1 MESIAL
7 SCHWDSARFFLFSG
21 NVFDPLI
28 YYSHFLPLTLSLL
41 IGFFVLYTD
50 RKRLTN
56 RMLFFVMLFFSVWV
70 LLDAVLWATERPD
83 VIMFAWSV
91 QIFFDLLIYVSA
103 ALFVYVFVN
112 IDKGKK
118 EFPLWLGG
126 IFSVLFVPLFLFSS
140 SQWNLSYFDLTNCDR
155 EAAEGVLWQY
165 TYVAE
170 VLITFW
176 IVFFAVYS
184 VFKEQDRFLRRKF
197 VLLTTGVVLFL
208 LAFSLGNIAGSF
220 TEDWSYGQYGL
231 FGLPVFSCF
240 LAYLIVRYRIL
251 HAKLIATQVLIAA
264 LVVLIGS
271 QLFFLNTGKVFLNFV
286 LISIT
291 FFLAVI
297 FGILLIRSVKNEIRR
312 KEELQIVTDKLAA
325 ANVELKRLDQSKTEF
340 ISIASH
346 QLRTPLTAI
355 KGFVSLLLEGSYGA
369 VPASIADVLDKIY
382 TANDRIVHLVED
394 LLNISRMESGR
405 LKYEYAEVT
414 VPEFL
419 NELRDTFALV
429 AKKKGLD
436 LTFEV
441 PAGALAPAWIDRQ
454 KAFEVV
460 SNLIDNAIKY
470 TSTGSVRVRA
480 EGVSGF
486 VRISVA
492 DTGVGIDPDM
502 MPVLFQKFSRG
513 KESGKMH
520 VSGTGL
526 GLYVGKSM
534 IEAQGGHIGVTSEGR
549 DKGSTFFV
557 ELPVKQG

>member
-1 MESIAL
+1 MSFDLITNNETCFVL
-7 SCHWDSARFFLFSG
+7 SQTLPLSLVYYSHIPTTIIPLLLSLFVFIRNRGLASKILLVIGVVFSLWSVFDLVTWTSFDTRKTMLSWSLLGLTYDLIYVLSLYFWYVFVDKKDISFLMKIIFGILLFPVLFLTPTIFNLEGFRVASCEAIEGFWFTNYYHLLGGAVLLWIFVLAIHRYRRAIGHEEKQQIFLFSLG
-21 NVFDPLI
+21 IEL
-28 YYSHFLPLTLSLL
+28 FLAAFFLAGYISSLL
-41 IGFFVLYTD
+41 DNF
-50 RKRLTN
+50 
-56 RMLFFVMLFFSVWV
+56 
-70 LLDAVLWATERPD
+70 
-83 VIMFAWSV
+83 
-91 QIFFDLLIYVSA
+91 LI
-103 ALFVYVFVN
+103 
-112 IDKGKK
+112 
-118 EFPLWLGG
+118 
-126 IFSVLFVPLFLFSS
+126 
-140 SQWNLSYFDLTNCDR
+140 
-155 EAAEGVLWQY
+155 
-165 TYVAE
+165 
-170 VLITFW
+170 LI
-176 IVFFAVYS
+176 
-184 VFKEQDRFLRRKF
+184 
-197 VLLTTGVVLFL
+197 
-208 LAFSLGNIAGSF
+208 
-220 TEDWSYGQYGL
+220 YGL
-231 FGLPVFSCF
+231 FGMPIFMGF
-240 LAYLIVRYRIL
+240 LAYLIVRYQAFNI
-251 HAKLIATQVLIAA
+251 KVIATQA
-264 LVVLIGS
+264 LVVTLAVLIGS
-271 QLFFLNTGKVFLNFV
+271 QLFFIKSQTNFV
-286 LISIT
+286 LTSLTFLLSI
-291 FFLAVI
+291 V
-297 FGILLIRSVKNEIRR
+297 FGIFLIRSVKNEIRR
-312 KEELQIVTDKLAA
+312 KEELQVVTDKLAA

-405 LKYEYAEVT
+405 LKYEYAEVNIL
-414 VPEFL
+414 EFL

-470 TSTGSVRVRA
+470 TSAGSVRVRA
-480 EGVSGF
+480 EGVPGF

>member
-1 MESIAL
+1 MSFDLITNNETCFVL
-7 SCHWDSARFFLFSG
+7 SQTLPLSLVYYSHIPTTIIPLLLSLFVFIRNRGLASKILLVIGVVFSLWSVFDLVTWTSFDTRKTMLSWSLLGLTYDLIYVLSLYFWYVFVDKKDISFRMKIIFGILLFPVLFLTPTIFNLEGFRVASCEAIEGFWFTNYYHLLGGAVLLWIFVLAIHRYRRAIGHEEKQQIFLFSLG
-21 NVFDPLI
+21 IEL
-28 YYSHFLPLTLSLL
+28 FLAAFFLAGYISSLL
-41 IGFFVLYTD
+41 DNF
-50 RKRLTN
+50 
-56 RMLFFVMLFFSVWV
+56 
-70 LLDAVLWATERPD
+70 
-83 VIMFAWSV
+83 
-91 QIFFDLLIYVSA
+91 LI
-103 ALFVYVFVN
+103 
-112 IDKGKK
+112 
-118 EFPLWLGG
+118 
-126 IFSVLFVPLFLFSS
+126 
-140 SQWNLSYFDLTNCDR
+140 
-155 EAAEGVLWQY
+155 
-165 TYVAE
+165 
-170 VLITFW
+170 LI
-176 IVFFAVYS
+176 
-184 VFKEQDRFLRRKF
+184 
-197 VLLTTGVVLFL
+197 
-208 LAFSLGNIAGSF
+208 
-220 TEDWSYGQYGL
+220 YGL
-231 FGLPVFSCF
+231 FGMPVFMGF
-240 LAYLIVRYRIL
+240 LAYLIVRYQAFNI
-251 HAKLIATQVLIAA
+251 KVIATQA
-264 LVVLIGS
+264 LVVTLAVLIGS
-271 QLFFLNTGKVFLNFV
+271 QLFFIKSQTNFV
-286 LISIT
+286 LTSLTFLLSI
-291 FFLAVI
+291 V
-297 FGILLIRSVKNEIRR
+297 FGIFLIRSVKNEIRR

-355 KGFVSLLLEGSYGA
+355 KGFVSLLLEGSYGT
-369 VPASIADVLDKIY
+369 VPAPIADVLDKIY

-405 LKYEYAEVT
+405 LKYEYAEVNI
-414 VPEFL
+414 PEFL

-470 TSTGSVRVRA
+470 TSAGSVRVRA
-480 EGVSGF
+480 ESVLGF
-486 VRISVA
+486 VCISVA

-534 IEAQGGHIGVTSEGR
+534 IEAQGGHIGVTSEGAG
-549 DKGSTFFV
+549 KGSTFFV

>member
-1 MESIAL
+1 MSFDLITNNETCFVL
-7 SCHWDSARFFLFSG
+7 SQTLPLSLVYYSHIPTTIIPLLLSLFVFIRNRGLASKILLVIGVVFSLWSVFDLVTWTSFDTRKTMLSWSLLGLTYDLIYVLSLYFWYVFVDKKDISFRMKIIFGILLFPVLFLTPTIFNLEGFRVASCEAIEGFWFTNYYHLLGGVVLLWIFVLAIHRYRRVIGHEEKQQIFLFSLG
-21 NVFDPLI
+21 IEL
-28 YYSHFLPLTLSLL
+28 FLAAFFLAGYISSLL
-41 IGFFVLYTD
+41 DNF
-50 RKRLTN
+50 
-56 RMLFFVMLFFSVWV
+56 
-70 LLDAVLWATERPD
+70 
-83 VIMFAWSV
+83 
-91 QIFFDLLIYVSA
+91 LI
-103 ALFVYVFVN
+103 
-112 IDKGKK
+112 
-118 EFPLWLGG
+118 
-126 IFSVLFVPLFLFSS
+126 
-140 SQWNLSYFDLTNCDR
+140 
-155 EAAEGVLWQY
+155 
-165 TYVAE
+165 
-170 VLITFW
+170 LI
-176 IVFFAVYS
+176 
-184 VFKEQDRFLRRKF
+184 
-197 VLLTTGVVLFL
+197 
-208 LAFSLGNIAGSF
+208 
-220 TEDWSYGQYGL
+220 YGL
-231 FGLPVFSCF
+231 FGMPVFMGF
-240 LAYLIVRYRIL
+240 LAYLIVRYQAFNI
-251 HAKLIATQVLIAA
+251 KVIATQA
-264 LVVLIGS
+264 LVVTLAVLIGS
-271 QLFFLNTGKVFLNFV
+271 QLFFIKSQTNFV
-286 LISIT
+286 LTSLTFLLSI
-291 FFLAVI
+291 V
-297 FGILLIRSVKNEIRR
+297 FGIFLIRSVKNEIRR

-355 KGFVSLLLEGSYGA
+355 KGFVSLLLEGSYGT
-369 VPASIADVLDKIY
+369 VPAPIADVLDKIY

-405 LKYEYAEVT
+405 LKYEYAEVNI
-414 VPEFL
+414 PEFL

-534 IEAQGGHIGVTSEGR
+534 IEAQGGHIGVTSEGAG
-549 DKGSTFFV
+549 KGSTFFV

>member
-1 MESIAL
+1 MAYNLVTNVESCYAYIKDAP
-7 SCHWDSARFFLFSG
+7 FG
-21 NVFDPLI
+21 LI
-28 YYSHFLPLTLSLL
+28 YYSHIPTGIAALAIGLFVFYSNRKFLLNKLLFLFSLT
-41 IGFFVLYTD
+41 FFFWSFADLVTWTYSYNSVYT
-50 RKRLTN
+50 
-56 RMLFFVMLFFSVWV
+56 
-70 LLDAVLWATERPD
+70 
-83 VIMFAWSV
+83 MFAWS
-91 QIFFDLLIYVSA
+91 LLGVTNVL
-103 ALFVYVFVN
+103 LFVVSLYFTYVFLDRRDVTSSLKLIFGALLLPAIVITPTYFNLSKFSN
-112 IDKGKK
+112 IDCSPIEGD
-118 EFPLWLGG
+118 
-126 IFSVLFVPLFLFSS
+126 
-140 SQWNLSYFDLTNCDR
+140 YFNYY
-155 EAAEGVLWQY
+155 QY
-165 TYVAE
+165 FINGLAV
-170 VLITFW
+170 IW
-176 IVFFAVYS
+176 IVFLSFRRYRLAG
-184 VFKEQDRFLRRKF
+184 KELKKQIMLFSFGMNFFLM
-197 VLLTTGVVLFL
+197 LFL
-208 LAFSLGNIAGSF
+208 LAGVLAP
-220 TEDWSYGQYGL
+220 YLYGL
-231 FGLPVFSCF
+231 GIVNDYRIESMGMFGMPIFLGL
-240 LAYLIVRYRIL
+240 LAYLIVRYQAFNVKI
-251 HAKLIATQVLIAA
+251 IATQA
-264 LVVLIGS
+264 LVVTLAMLIGS
-271 QLFFLNTGKVFLNFV
+271 QLFFIRSQINFI
-286 LISIT
+286 LTSIT
-291 FFLAVI
+291 FLLSVL

-405 LKYEYAEVT
+405 LKYEYAEVNIL
-414 VPEFL
+414 EFL

-470 TSTGSVRVRA
+470 TSAGSVRVRA
-480 EGVSGF
+480 EGVPGF

-549 DKGSTFFV
+549 DKGSIFFV

>member
-1 MESIAL
+1 MT
-7 SCHWDSARFFLFSG
+7 CSG
-21 NVFDPLI
+21 YPDPVYLVI
-28 YYSHFLPLTLSLL
+28 SNQVPGLLYYSHIPTVAVGLFFGLFVYFKDRNSLL
-41 IGFFVLYTD
+41 SKLLLSISFTFFFWVFCDLVAW
-50 RKRLTN
+50 TN
-56 RMLFFVMLFFSVWV
+56 NKSN
-70 LLDAVLWATERPD
+70 P
-83 VIMFAWSV
+83 IMFVWSLLS
-91 QIFFDLLIYVSA
+91 IFYSLLYFLSFY
-103 ALFVYVFVN
+103 FVYVF
-112 IDKGKK
+112 IKK
-118 EFPLWLGG
+118 KDLPLLMKMTLAILLLPVFVLAPTKYNLSGFNLALCGAAGFEGVYFTNYYYLLGLSLFFWMIFLAVIEYRRASDNSQKRQIFWLLFGMG
-126 IFSVLFVPLFLFSS
+126 MFLLSFFSASFLASVLVWMNISHD
-140 SQWNLSYFDLTNCDR
+140 YTLT
-155 EAAEGVLWQY
+155 
-165 TYVAE
+165 
-170 VLITFW
+170 
-176 IVFFAVYS
+176 
-184 VFKEQDRFLRRKF
+184 
-197 VLLTTGVVLFL
+197 
-208 LAFSLGNIAGSF
+208 
-220 TEDWSYGQYGL
+220 QYGL
-231 FGLPVFSCF
+231 FGMPVFMGF
-240 LAYLIVRYRIL
+240 LAYLIVRYQAFNIRI
-251 HAKLIATQVLIAA
+251 IATQA
-264 LVVLIGS
+264 LVVTLAILIGS
-271 QLFFLNTGKVFLNFV
+271 QLFFIRSQINFI
-286 LISIT
+286 LTSIT
-291 FFLAVI
+291 FLLSVL

-355 KGFVSLLLEGSYGA
+355 KGFVSLLLEGSYGT
-369 VPASIADVLDKIY
+369 VPAPIADVLDKIY

-405 LKYEYAEVT
+405 LKYEYAEVNI
-414 VPEFL
+414 PEFL

-470 TSTGSVRVRA
+470 TSAGSVRVRA
-480 EGVSGF
+480 EGMPGF

-534 IEAQGGHIGVTSEGR
+534 IEAQGGHIGVTSEGAG
-549 DKGSTFFV
+549 KGSTFFV

>member
-1 MESIAL
+1 MSFDLITNNETCFVL
-7 SCHWDSARFFLFSG
+7 SQTLPLSLVYYSHIPTTIIPLLLSLFVFIRNRGLASKILLVIGVVFSLWSVFDLVTWTSFDTRKTMLSWSLLGLTYDLIYVLSLYFWYVFVDKKDISFRMKIVFGVLLFPVLFLTPTIFNLEGFRVASCEAIEGFWFTNYYHLLGGVVLLWIFVLAIHRYRRAIGHEEKQQIFLFSLG
-21 NVFDPLI
+21 IEL
-28 YYSHFLPLTLSLL
+28 FLAAFFLAGYISSLL
-41 IGFFVLYTD
+41 DNF
-50 RKRLTN
+50 
-56 RMLFFVMLFFSVWV
+56 
-70 LLDAVLWATERPD
+70 
-83 VIMFAWSV
+83 
-91 QIFFDLLIYVSA
+91 LI
-103 ALFVYVFVN
+103 
-112 IDKGKK
+112 
-118 EFPLWLGG
+118 
-126 IFSVLFVPLFLFSS
+126 
-140 SQWNLSYFDLTNCDR
+140 
-155 EAAEGVLWQY
+155 
-165 TYVAE
+165 
-170 VLITFW
+170 LI
-176 IVFFAVYS
+176 
-184 VFKEQDRFLRRKF
+184 
-197 VLLTTGVVLFL
+197 
-208 LAFSLGNIAGSF
+208 
-220 TEDWSYGQYGL
+220 YGL
-231 FGLPVFSCF
+231 FGMPIFMGF
-240 LAYLIVRYRIL
+240 LAYLIVRYQAFNI
-251 HAKLIATQVLIAA
+251 KVIATQA
-264 LVVLIGS
+264 LVVTLAVLIGS
-271 QLFFLNTGKVFLNFV
+271 QLFFIKSQTNFV
-286 LISIT
+286 LTSLTFLLSI
-291 FFLAVI
+291 V
-297 FGILLIRSVKNEIRR
+297 FGIFLIRSVKNEIRR

-355 KGFVSLLLEGSYGA
+355 KGFVSLLLEGSYGT
-369 VPASIADVLDKIY
+369 VPAPIADVLDKIY

-405 LKYEYAEVT
+405 LKYEYAEVNI
-414 VPEFL
+414 PEFL

-470 TSTGSVRVRA
+470 TSAGSVRVRA
-480 EGVSGF
+480 ESVLGF
-486 VRISVA
+486 VCISVA

-534 IEAQGGHIGVTSEGR
+534 IEAQGGHIGVTSEGAG
-549 DKGSTFFV
+549 KGSTFFV

>member
-1 MESIAL
+1 MSFDLITNNETCFVL
-7 SCHWDSARFFLFSG
+7 SQTLPLSLVYYSHIPTTIIPLLLSLFVFIRNRGLASKILLVIGVVFSLWSVFDLVTWTSFDTRKTMLSWSLLGLTYDLIYVLSLYFWYVFVDKKDISFRMKIVFGVLLFPVLFLTPTIFNLEGFRVASCEAIEGFWFTNYYHLLGGVVLLWIFVLAIHRYRRVIGHEEKQQIFLFSLG
-21 NVFDPLI
+21 IEL
-28 YYSHFLPLTLSLL
+28 FLAAFFLAGYISSLL
-41 IGFFVLYTD
+41 DNF
-50 RKRLTN
+50 
-56 RMLFFVMLFFSVWV
+56 
-70 LLDAVLWATERPD
+70 
-83 VIMFAWSV
+83 
-91 QIFFDLLIYVSA
+91 LI
-103 ALFVYVFVN
+103 
-112 IDKGKK
+112 
-118 EFPLWLGG
+118 
-126 IFSVLFVPLFLFSS
+126 
-140 SQWNLSYFDLTNCDR
+140 
-155 EAAEGVLWQY
+155 
-165 TYVAE
+165 
-170 VLITFW
+170 LI
-176 IVFFAVYS
+176 
-184 VFKEQDRFLRRKF
+184 
-197 VLLTTGVVLFL
+197 
-208 LAFSLGNIAGSF
+208 
-220 TEDWSYGQYGL
+220 YGL
-231 FGLPVFSCF
+231 FGMPIFMGF
-240 LAYLIVRYRIL
+240 LAYLIVRYQAFNI
-251 HAKLIATQVLIAA
+251 KVIATQA
-264 LVVLIGS
+264 LVVTLAVLIGS
-271 QLFFLNTGKVFLNFV
+271 QLFFIKSQTNFV
-286 LISIT
+286 LTSLTFLLSI
-291 FFLAVI
+291 V
-297 FGILLIRSVKNEIRR
+297 FGIFLIRSVKNEIRR
-312 KEELQIVTDKLAA
+312 KEELQVVTDKLAA

-355 KGFVSLLLEGSYGA
+355 KGFVSLLLEGSYGT
-369 VPASIADVLDKIY
+369 VPAPIADVLDKIY

-405 LKYEYAEVT
+405 LKYEYAEVNI
-414 VPEFL
+414 PEFL